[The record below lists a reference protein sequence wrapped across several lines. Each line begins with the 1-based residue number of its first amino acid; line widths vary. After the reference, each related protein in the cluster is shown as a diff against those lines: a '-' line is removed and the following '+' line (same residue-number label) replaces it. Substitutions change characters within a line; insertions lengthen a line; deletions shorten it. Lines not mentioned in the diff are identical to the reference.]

1 MTQEEQTALVDGQQ
15 AAAAPN
21 SGAGDTPSNAGE
33 PTKNVESEQPAEG
46 EGKTSNGTSQ
56 EGDESHM
63 RLLFKQIIR
72 MRSVRKLSPAAKA
85 AKAARQ
91 AARAAENAAKAAEVA
106 AKAADSAAKAAQDA
120 AQAAFEENAKVA
132 EVEKKPDAT
141 VGQPEADKQPEQ
153 VAAK

>member
-15 AAAAPN
+15 AAAAN
-21 SGAGDTPSNAGE
+21 ADAKKDAGAVAEQQATTEDTSAEPGKASAGQGQ
-33 PTKNVESEQPAEG
+33 ESQA
-46 EGKTSNGTSQ
+46 Q
-56 EGDESHM
+56 M
-63 RLLFKQIIR
+63 RALFKQIIR

-91 AARAAENAAKAAEVA
+91 AARAAANAAKAAEVA

-120 AQAAFEENAKVA
+120 AQAAFDENAKA
-132 EVEKKPDAT
+132 EEKKPVTDAAKSET
-141 VGQPEADKQPEQ
+141 EVSKQEE